1 LRKIVSVINTYIQ
14 NINNKKPRKGKGKRT
29 MITNTSIEDY
39 FSSIQTAPKVGDL
52 DNEICKI
59 TSVAEY
65 KSTKSGKT
73 SLKITFDKD
82 GAEFGSYLGLGSE
95 KAIDITNA
103 RLTKICAACVGPEEM
118 MKMFKASYEDED
130 VENTRDLALDF
141 AIKVN
146 KKLKKNPVDAIVTR
160 HKSEDGLWNVKWKLS
175 DEDKEETADEQP
187 SEKKEE
193 DFYDALK

>member
-1 LRKIVSVINTYIQ
+1 MAITT
-14 NINNKKPRKGKGKRT
+14 RT
-29 MITNTSIEDY
+29 MDEY
-39 FSSIQTAPKVGDL
+39 FNSIQTAPKVGDL

-59 TSVAEY
+59 VSVAEY

-73 SLKITFDKD
+73 SLKITFEKD

-95 KAIDITNA
+95 KAIDITNS
-103 RLTKICAACVGPEEM
+103 RLSKICAACVGQEEM

-130 VENTRDLALDF
+130 VENTRDLAMDF

-146 KKLKKNPVDAIVTR
+146 KKLKKNPVEVIVNR
-160 HKSEDGLWNVKWKLS
+160 HKSEEGLWNVKWKLP
-175 DEDKEETADEQP
+175 EEEKEEAPEKNTE
-187 SEKKEE
+187 SEG

>member
-1 LRKIVSVINTYIQ
+1 
-14 NINNKKPRKGKGKRT
+14 
-29 MITNTSIEDY
+29 MAITTTEFDSY
-39 FSSIQTAPKVGDL
+39 FSSIQTSPKVGDL

-59 TSVAEY
+59 VSVAEY

-82 GAEFGSYLGLGSE
+82 GAEFGSYLGLGSD
-95 KAIDITNA
+95 KAIDITNS
-103 RLTKICAACVGPEEM
+103 RLSKICAACVGPEEM
-118 MKMFKASYEDED
+118 VKMFKSSYDDED
-130 VENTRDLALDF
+130 VENTRDLAVDF

-146 KKLKKNPVDAIVTR
+146 KKLKKSPVEAIVTR
-160 HKSEDGLWNVKWKLS
+160 HKSEDGLWEVRWKLAE
-175 DEDKEETADEQP
+175 DDKEETADEQP